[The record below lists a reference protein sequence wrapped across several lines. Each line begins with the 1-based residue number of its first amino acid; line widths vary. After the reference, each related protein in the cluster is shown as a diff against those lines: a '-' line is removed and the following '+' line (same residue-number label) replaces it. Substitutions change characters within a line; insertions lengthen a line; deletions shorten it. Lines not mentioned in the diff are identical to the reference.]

1 MELQRFSMFFVI
13 KARRASLKRIQRRME
28 VLGIQSVIVK
38 KYKLVKA
45 EINIEQKRNSMNW
58 YFTAT
63 SINQKWSTEIT
74 YIHTEKDG
82 RIYQAFS

>member
-1 MELQRFSMFFVI
+1 MP
-13 KARRASLKRIQRRME
+13 
-28 VLGIQSVIVK
+28 VLGIKSVIVK

-45 EINIEQKRNSMNW
+45 EINIEQKRNSMNRD
-58 YFTAT
+58 FTAA
-63 SINQKWSTEIT
+63 SINQKWRTDLT